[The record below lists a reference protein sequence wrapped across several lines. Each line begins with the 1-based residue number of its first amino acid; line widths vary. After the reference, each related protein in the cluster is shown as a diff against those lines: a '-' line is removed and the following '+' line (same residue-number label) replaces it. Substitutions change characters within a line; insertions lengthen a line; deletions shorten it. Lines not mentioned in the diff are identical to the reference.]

1 MTACADTQQEED
13 SWSVIVKKCED
24 LAMSKKAGDTFAPNA
39 QAQAPGNNTGL
50 GKTRESVSFLVLQ
63 KKRLNRNAGSR
74 INGKRGHHNPAMAS
88 GEHAALA

>member
-50 GKTRESVSFLVLQ
+50 GKTRESVSFLVFK

-74 INGKRGHHNPAMAS
+74 INGKRSHDNSAMAS

>member
-24 LAMSKKAGDTFAPNA
+24 LAMSKKAGDTFALNA

-50 GKTRESVSFLVLQ
+50 GKTRESVSFLVFQ

-74 INGKRGHHNPAMAS
+74 INGKRSHDNSAMAS

>member
-1 MTACADTQQEED
+1 MTACADRQQEED

-50 GKTRESVSFLVLQ
+50 GKTRESVSFLVFL

-74 INGKRGHHNPAMAS
+74 FHGQRGHNNTAMAS